1 MQCQSTTYAKIF
13 LVTDVKERELN
24 QCKPVVSIRT
34 QTVKLYN
41 NFDRITHS
49 LHVNKKNIP
58 RSLSQVRETIY
69 TSTELDLPQDL
80 TSQREQ
86 GEPRLFR
93 PRSGSASDEFG
104 RGRPSF
110 RAIKSGER
118 LRLTSKRPVTEK
130 IHIAALDD
138 AENRTEES
146 SLSLF
151 NL

>member
-1 MQCQSTTYAKIF
+1 MQCQSITYAKIF
-13 LVTDVKERELN
+13 LVTDVEERELN
-24 QCKPVVSIRT
+24 PRKPVVSIRT

-69 TSTELDLPQDL
+69 TSTELDLPPDL
-80 TSQREQ
+80 TSQSEQ
-86 GEPRLFR
+86 GELFR

-130 IHIAALDD
+130 IHTAALDD

-146 SLSLF
+146 FLSLF

>member
-1 MQCQSTTYAKIF
+1 MQCQSITYAKIF
-13 LVTDVKERELN
+13 LVTDVEERELN
-24 QCKPVVSIRT
+24 PRKPVVSIRT

-69 TSTELDLPQDL
+69 TSTELDLPPDL
-80 TSQREQ
+80 TSQTEQ
-86 GEPRLFR
+86 GELFR
-93 PRSGSASDEFG
+93 PRSDSASDEFG
-104 RGRPSF
+104 RCRPSF

-130 IHIAALDD
+130 IQTAALDA

>member
-1 MQCQSTTYAKIF
+1 MQCQSITYAKIF
-13 LVTDVKERELN
+13 LVTDVEERELN
-24 QCKPVVSIRT
+24 PCKPVVSIRT
-34 QTVKLYN
+34 QTMKLYN
-41 NFDRITHS
+41 NFDRITNS

-80 TSQREQ
+80 TSQSEQ
-86 GEPRLFR
+86 GELFR

-118 LRLTSKRPVTEK
+118 LRLTSKRPVTKK
-130 IHIAALDD
+130 IHTAALDD
-138 AENRTEES
+138 A
-146 SLSLF
+146 
-151 NL
+151 